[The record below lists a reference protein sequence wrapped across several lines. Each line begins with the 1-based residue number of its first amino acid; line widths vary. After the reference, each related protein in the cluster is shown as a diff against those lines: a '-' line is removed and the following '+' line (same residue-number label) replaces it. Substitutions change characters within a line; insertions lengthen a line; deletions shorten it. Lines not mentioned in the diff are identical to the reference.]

1 MLPGGDPPPGSTPET
16 PGSNN
21 PPESPTPENPSPV
34 TRIAIERGD
43 QQTARAGSR
52 VAVAPAVVVTDADRH
67 GIAGVDVTFTVI
79 EGGGHVT
86 NGHVQTNADGMAQV
100 GSWTLGKTGTNRLR
114 ATAEG
119 SGIVGNPIIFIATGM
134 KGKPSKGDEH
144 DRLVFRVQP
153 LSEQRDDQLRPTIQ
167 VAVVD
172 AEGKTVSQ
180 RSGNV
185 ELQMAGSGKAQL
197 KGTAQAK
204 LNSGIATFGG
214 LRIDR
219 HGGKY
224 RLRASMSGVTSVE
237 SSAFDIIDGHDHHK
251 GHDD

>member
-1 MLPGGDPPPGSTPET
+1 
-16 PGSNN
+16 
-21 PPESPTPENPSPV
+21 
-34 TRIAIERGD
+34 
-43 QQTARAGSR
+43 

-67 GIAGVDVTFTVI
+67 GVAGVDVTFTVT
-79 EGGGHVT
+79 EGGGRVT
-86 NGHVQTNADGMAQV
+86 NSHVQTNVDGMAQV
-100 GSWTLGKTGTNRLR
+100 GSWTLGKTGTNKLR

-119 SGIVGNPIIFIATGM
+119 SAITGNPVIFVATGT

-144 DRLVFRVQP
+144 DRLIFRVQP
-153 LSEQRDDQLRPTIQ
+153 LSEQRDDQFQPTVQ

-172 AEGKTVSQ
+172 AEGKTLSQ

-185 ELQMAGSGKAQL
+185 QLQMAGSGKAGL
-197 KGTAQAK
+197 KGTTQAK
-204 LNSGIATFGG
+204 LSSGIATFGG

-251 GHDD
+251 GHD